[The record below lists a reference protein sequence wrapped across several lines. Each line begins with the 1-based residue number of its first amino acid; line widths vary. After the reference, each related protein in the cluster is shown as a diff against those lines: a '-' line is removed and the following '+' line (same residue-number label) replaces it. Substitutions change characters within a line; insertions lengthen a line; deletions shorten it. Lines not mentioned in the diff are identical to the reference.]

1 MEFLNNFSKLTNLNK
16 KEDCG
21 YFNILLT
28 RNAVEVCFWK
38 KGNDNEVEIA
48 TMSNLRHFD
57 SFEDCLLKTDQCFQ
71 ELGPDSEKASK
82 AVFSLDSTFLQRS
95 DIKKDYKSL
104 IKKLCSSLSLKAIG
118 FIDDKE
124 ALIQKAIDEKK
135 DHTNSL
141 LIEYVGRKM
150 YCYFVSRGRL
160 LFDFLVESEDELF
173 KKIKSNIDE
182 NHQINKIVLFSAY
195 LQKNIL
201 LEKRQKIL
209 KKLDLEEIQT
219 DHLVFSFF
227 SQAELLTI
235 LTIEGGKAFFE
246 NNIVCNVKNKKPKQD
261 LNQGSFNVSQE
272 NLNIDDDKDEDENKD
287 GYKDGDKEE
296 VEVNRDMNEVEKNE
310 VVVDE
315 FKNEKKVLKSDREN
329 NENKENAH
337 SQNDTEIDDNFDK
350 YLVEDTLIKKN
361 PKKSRRRLKKVNFS
375 SFFGWWQWLIIFSLV
390 ALGGIYFLIS
400 YLNKAIITLTPQD
413 KFLSTEKRITINV
426 DAENPD
432 WENLILP
439 GKVAEEEIKK
449 SGKIETTGT
458 SQVGEKAQGA
468 IVIINKDKN
477 NSKNFDKGVK
487 ITCNNIQFTLDKNT
501 LVPAAL
507 VEKNDDGEK
516 ISYSKVDSTMT
527 AVEIGADGNISN
539 DTKCII
545 SNYETNKYEAV
556 TTSSFSGGASQEVK
570 VVAQE
575 DRDQLL
581 ANVQED
587 ILQQATDFF
596 KAKSQNGEF
605 YEFSGDFE
613 IIESSFDHKVGDQT
627 EELNLDLT
635 LKVKAIVYNGKDLKE
650 LAVEVLQKDLPEG
663 YQLVEGDPGF
673 TSYVIKDSTESAN
686 LKEKEQEKEMT
697 NLIYLKA
704 NISQNAQAN
713 LDFETIKSQIAG
725 LSLLKAEEIIKT
737 NKDVKFYQIEFKPFL
752 AKFLGKI
759 PKNKEKISIE
769 LKDE

>member
-38 KGNDNEVEIA
+38 KGKDNEVEIA

-124 ALIQKAIDEKK
+124 ALIQKAIDEKG

-195 LQKNIL
+195 LQKNLL

-261 LNQGSFNVSQE
+261 LNQGNFNVSQE
-272 NLNIDDDKDEDENKD
+272 NLNIDDDKDDYQDE
-287 GYKDGDKEE
+287 DKEE
-296 VEVNRDMNEVEKNE
+296 VEVDGDVSEVEKNE
-310 VVVDE
+310 IIADE
-315 FKNEKKVLKSDREN
+315 IEEEKKDLKLD
-329 NENKENAH
+329 NEDDKNKENLQ
-337 SQNDTEIDDNFDK
+337 SQNSEKIDDNFDK
-350 YLVEDTLIKKN
+350 YLVEDTLIKKS
-361 PKKSRRRLKKVNFS
+361 PKKSRRRLKKINFS

-400 YLNKAIITLTPQD
+400 YLNKVIITLTPQD
-413 KFLSTEKRITINV
+413 KFLSTEKKITINV

-439 GKVAEEEIKK
+439 GKVAEEEINK

-458 SQVGEKAQGA
+458 SQVGEKAQGE

-477 NSKNFDKGVK
+477 NSKNFDKGTK

-501 LVPAAL
+501 LASAAS

-516 ISYSKVDSTMT
+516 ISYSKVESTMT
-527 AVEIGADGNISN
+527 AVEIGSDGNISN
-539 DTKCII
+539 DIKCTI
-545 SNYETNKYEAV
+545 SNYETNKYEVV
-556 TTSSFSGGASQEVK
+556 TTSNFSGGASQEVK
-570 VVAQE
+570 VVTKE
-575 DRDQLL
+575 DRNQLL
-581 ANVQED
+581 TNVQEE
-587 ILQQATDFF
+587 ILQQAADFF

-605 YEFSGDFE
+605 YEFSGNFE
-613 IIESSFDHKVGDQT
+613 IIESNFDHEIGNQT

-650 LAVEVLQKDLPEG
+650 LAVNVLQKDLPEG

-686 LKEKEQEKEMT
+686 LKENEEEQEMT

-713 LDFETIKSQIAG
+713 LDFEIIKSQITG

-737 NKDVKFYQIEFKPFL
+737 NKDVKFYQIEFKPLL

-769 LKDE
+769 LKSDE